1 MRKKYGTQ
9 LFLLTM
15 VLALCAGG
23 GVAVYF
29 GVTLSMG
36 LEEAAMTAA
45 LIKRL
50 LKRG

>member
-1 MRKKYGTQ
+1 MGE
-9 LFLLTM
+9 LLS
-15 VLALCAGG
+15 LALCAGG

-36 LEEAAMTAA
+36 MEEAAMTAA